1 MVQMALTGTQ
11 QLKAFPDQ
19 NHDAHI
25 AVHMGYMASMIVR
38 ANPAIMQILQK
49 HIFEHI
55 SLKARLV
62 VQQQAQAQGMQ
73 MQPQEIESQV
83 AEVEGDLINE
93 YIELES
99 QIMGMQQKDPLVDL
113 KAQEL
118 QLRQQEQAQ
127 NAQMDQMELEFD
139 KQKAAE
145 QAAIQRERIDS
156 TEDIA
161 QMRAQIA
168 LERTRGRG

>member
-1 MVQMALTGTQ
+1 
-11 QLKAFPDQ
+11 
-19 NHDAHI
+19 
-25 AVHMGYMASMIVR
+25 
-38 ANPAIMQILQK
+38 
-49 HIFEHI
+49 
-55 SLKARLV
+55 
-62 VQQQAQAQGMQ
+62 
-73 MQPQEIESQV
+73 
-83 AEVEGDLINE
+83 
-93 YIELES
+93 
-99 QIMGMQQKDPLVDL
+99 MGMQQKDPLVDL

-118 QLRQQEQAQ
+118 QLRQQEQMQ

-161 QMRAQIA
+161 EMRAQIA